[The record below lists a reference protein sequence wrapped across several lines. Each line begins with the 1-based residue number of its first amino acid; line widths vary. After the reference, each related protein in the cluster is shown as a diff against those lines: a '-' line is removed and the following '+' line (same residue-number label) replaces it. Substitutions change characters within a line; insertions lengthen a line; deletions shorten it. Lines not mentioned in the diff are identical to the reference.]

1 MGIRD
6 IRQLLGL
13 EIPDGRWYLVPNEN
27 IHRVKSGVFD
37 STRDKSHPVVIVRD
51 LKQPRVI
58 VRARSASSRDG
69 IDHEIHTHNRDESDS
84 DVAPLCVTTKPGR
97 IVEFNLEV
105 DRDALTFDNERCDE
119 PNNSRVRHLIREWGR
134 DLW

>member
-69 IDHEIHTHNRDESDS
+69 IDHAIHAHDRDDFEVGTS
-84 DVAPLCVTTKPGR
+84 PRCVTTSR
-97 IVEFNLEV
+97 SIVM
-105 DRDALTFDNERCDE
+105 
-119 PNNSRVRHLIREWGR
+119 H
-134 DLW
+134 

>member
-1 MGIRD
+1 MGIPD
-6 IRQLLGL
+6 LRQLLGL

-51 LKQPRVI
+51 FKLPRVT

-69 IDHEIHTHNRDESDS
+69 IEHAIHAHNPDESDS

-119 PNNSRVRHLIREWGR
+119 PINSPVRDLIRKWGK
-134 DLW
+134 DLR